1 MKQKIKD
8 CIHKKHVYKERKETT
23 YGEIGENDNNIIIY
37 IYIYIYISKIRTM
50 FAITKW
56 SQDQCTRDNVSKGER
71 KEKIHKVLTMSL
83 INKITPPNKKCPIL
97 TLPLST

>member
-1 MKQKIKD
+1 MNT
-8 CIHKKHVYKERKETT
+8 V
-23 YGEIGENDNNIIIY
+23 
-37 IYIYIYISKIRTM
+37 